1 MCNRYRDQCSPR
13 DWSTLTNVV
22 YVVFHSKTSKFYV
35 GETCRQASRRL
46 REHWY
51 SRHASSSASTLSQ
64 FFNDAERFKPDVI
77 HDCRVF
83 VVCHCTS
90 DSQRKKTEMST
101 IAYLRQG
108 FMKEHC
114 LNRDVPTGKRLRH
127 RPFLVR
133 EPQRPNVLTDAS
145 PVNPTIRHLMEL
157 DKSKTLESIHA
168 MGLAKLRSIRSYA
181 PAKSPLRKW
190 ITDAISAKLHDAQ
203 QRKRESRTVFTLPF
217 VSKQMDNI
225 HFKRL
230 IRKTSGKWP
239 FSDFHLKECIVAR
252 KFNTEIGSSIRNHVD
267 ASLFCDLQSGS
278 VGSCACERF
287 DASLKKDGHVLSVD
301 HSAFLRAFG
310 LPEERVAVCADLI
323 GFHGSKF
330 RFARSL
336 AAGLAKLRET
346 AMEFAQKCAKK
357 DGKELDEEKLQ
368 SWISVLEE
376 EVKAAALRCNVVEAV
391 RVDVAKLLED
401 VHKDFVLAPCDKNPQ
416 HTAVWCRKHYSS
428 VLATTI
434 SESFEPVPSRT
445 SPQDVIIKHLGLA
458 KKLGF
463 RAYSTL
469 PYVYAMPKIHKLE
482 THRSPYRA
490 IVGKSL
496 RNKVDPPADQ
506 PAGTPWPAAKP
517 DCNSLSDL
525 RRHVAAALNSVID
538 VLVRKDVGKK
548 IKRCW
553 ITRGDQEFID
563 STARVPHPSRLSTAD
578 FTTMY
583 TQLKHDELI
592 DAVIRAIDE
601 ASLIV
606 ADYFKMG
613 SRHRDLTLRID
624 KTGCWSD
631 RGGLSMEELKQAVRE
646 CVNNAYV
653 LVNGKLF
660 RQTVGIGM
668 GHEESP
674 PLANLYLYA
683 RECAYVDRKIEE
695 LGEEE
700 VERRF
705 LGFRFHRRFIDD
717 LFAPISADDLPT
729 EDDYGLKLKITGDGS
744 EAVFLGILVKI
755 QEDRLTYRAR
765 DKQHGFDFKITR
777 FPSWDSC
784 VPVSCKRGTVIAML
798 SRTLSLTTLTTNFV
812 DEGRFL
818 LRMFAERGY
827 PFTFV
832 KEGVRRFLAKN
843 ILVPHRASLL
853 KSLLEYEH
861 YPPSAEAAATPPV
874 PVAGEPLSLSIS
886 PARDPTTSASDLDAA
901 PVDTHEAPTPD
912 SQTPRSRGRRNLRLS
927 LRPRPSLRLSLRVRP
942 DAASSSASASIPALN
957 SEPAPTSPR
966 RASVATT
973 EQASQ
978 TAPTLYPTPPAPE
991 PAADHSDADQ
1001 APAAA
1006 ASTSLVAVDGNEES
1020 QSQMLLS
1027 AVRSSMAQFAEGL
1040 AAAMRTSMCDAA
1052 TAAVHQSQASLAPAL
1067 QGVSTA
1073 LQQLDPHAATAR
1085 HHESLRIM
1093 LGELAERQH
1102 SALRAITSENT
1113 TRLLAM
1119 SASQEQSL
1127 QRIATAQAGH
1137 FRHTLSALTGS
1148 LRQISGAQFA
1158 SLRALADT
1166 SAASQRRIAME
1177 NAAAMRQMIQ
1187 LQAVPQHSLS
1197 VHLPELPQL
1206 LDRQQA
1212 LMHSLAEQQHACLRQ
1227 LCEGQRQVAIEHAAS
1242 LRQIESDRAA
1252 RDSHTAS
1259 ALQVV
1264 SDTIGSASSALS
1276 AAVNTSQTST
1286 SSLESVTRDQM
1297 NLIRHLLSDVGSR
1310 NEGMLRSV
1318 ITTVVERAFPLDDR
1332 RELGDAL
1339 RRLNTTARI
1348 INSPMFRAASVEVL
1362 SSKKTSREPSS
1373 SRGQSS
1379 ATSSVP
1385 THEPDPSRGHRA
1397 ESTTSTNSKPEERE
1411 RDESPE
1417 PRDPA
1422 A

>member
-1 MCNRYRDQCSPR
+1 
-13 DWSTLTNVV
+13 V
-22 YVVFHSKTSKFYV
+22 
-35 GETCRQASRRL
+35 
-46 REHWY
+46 
-51 SRHASSSASTLSQ
+51 
-64 FFNDAERFKPDVI
+64 
-77 HDCRVF
+77 
-83 VVCHCTS
+83 
-90 DSQRKKTEMST
+90 
-101 IAYLRQG
+101 
-108 FMKEHC
+108 
-114 LNRDVPTGKRLRH
+114 
-127 RPFLVR
+127 
-133 EPQRPNVLTDAS
+133 
-145 PVNPTIRHLMEL
+145 
-157 DKSKTLESIHA
+157 
-168 MGLAKLRSIRSYA
+168 
-181 PAKSPLRKW
+181 
-190 ITDAISAKLHDAQ
+190 
-203 QRKRESRTVFTLPF
+203 
-217 VSKQMDNI
+217 
-225 HFKRL
+225 
-230 IRKTSGKWP
+230 
-239 FSDFHLKECIVAR
+239 
-252 KFNTEIGSSIRNHVD
+252 
-267 ASLFCDLQSGS
+267 
-278 VGSCACERF
+278 
-287 DASLKKDGHVLSVD
+287 
-301 HSAFLRAFG
+301 
-310 LPEERVAVCADLI
+310 
-323 GFHGSKF
+323 
-330 RFARSL
+330 
-336 AAGLAKLRET
+336 
-346 AMEFAQKCAKK
+346 
-357 DGKELDEEKLQ
+357 Q

-376 EVKAAALRCNVVEAV
+376 EVRAAALRCNVVEAA

-428 VLATTI
+428 VLASTI
-434 SESFEPVPSRT
+434 RESFEPVPSRT

-506 PAGTPWPAAKP
+506 PAGTSWPAAKS

-592 DAVIRAIDE
+592 DAVIQAIDE

-613 SRHRDLTLRID
+613 IRHRDLTLRID
-624 KTGCWSD
+624 KAGCWSD

-729 EDDYGLKLKITGDGS
+729 EEDYGLKLKITGDGS

-784 VPVSCKRGTVIAML
+784 VPASCKRGTVIAML

-827 PFTFV
+827 PFAFV

-853 KSLLEYEH
+853 KSLLEYEQ
-861 YPPSAEAAATPPV
+861 YPPSAEALAAQPV
-874 PVAGEPLSLSIS
+874 PVMNEPLSLSLS
-886 PARDPTTSASDLDAA
+886 PAGDPTTSAPDLDAA
-901 PVDTHEAPTPD
+901 PVDTHEALTPE
-912 SQTPRSRGRRNLRLS
+912 SQPSSSQRSRRNLRLS
-927 LRPRPSLRLSLRVRP
+927 LRSRPSLRLSLRVRS
-942 DAASSSASASIPALN
+942 DAASRSASAPIPALN
-957 SEPAPTSPR
+957 SEPPATTSPR
-966 RASVATT
+966 RAPVATS

-978 TAPTLYPTPPAPE
+978 TAPTLYPSSPASE
-991 PAADHSDADQ
+991 PVSDHPDANQ

-1006 ASTSLVAVDGNEES
+1006 TSTSLVAVDDREES

-1040 AAAMRTSMCDAA
+1040 ANAMRTSMSDAA
-1052 TAAVHQSQASLAPAL
+1052 TAAVQQSQASLAPAL

-1073 LQQLDPHAATAR
+1073 LQQLNPQSAAAR
-1085 HHESLRIM
+1085 HHESLRLM
-1093 LGELAERQH
+1093 LCELAERQH

-1158 SLRALADT
+1158 SLRALADA
-1166 SAASQRRIAME
+1166 SAASQRRIAIE
-1177 NAAAMRQMIQ
+1177 NAATMRQILE
-1187 LQAVPQHSLS
+1187 LQAVPQQSLS

-1212 LMHSLAEQQHACLRQ
+1212 LVHSLAEQQHACLRQ
-1227 LCEGQRQVAIEHAAS
+1227 LCEGQRQVAIEHVAS
-1242 LRQIESDRAA
+1242 LRQIESDRVA

-1264 SDTIGSASSALS
+1264 SDTIGAASSALS

-1286 SSLESVTRDQM
+1286 SSLESVSRDQL

-1318 ITTVVERAFPLDDR
+1318 IATVVERAFPLDDR

-1362 SSKKTSREPSS
+1362 SSKKTSRENSS

-1385 THEPDPSRGHRA
+1385 THEPGPSRKHRA
-1397 ESTTSTNSKPEERE
+1397 ESNTSTNSKPDEHE